1 MQRTHHLDAA
11 EILLCW
17 SERKK
22 FSKTFPCRLN
32 SGSDCIHTSTSVS
45 NDIAK
50 IAEVGHSLNV
60 STLKVILY
68 WLFNWGRGKLLQ
80 ATSAD
85 IVWVRLKSSLDARA
99 GAMVYPVLALT
110 TIDGVGANSLE
121 ADATWVFSRLARL
134 PRFASKTNHYLCL
147 AQVDTETLSF

>member
-1 MQRTHHLDAA
+1 M
-11 EILLCW
+11 
-17 SERKK
+17 
-22 FSKTFPCRLN
+22 
-32 SGSDCIHTSTSVS
+32 
-45 NDIAK
+45 
-50 IAEVGHSLNV
+50 

-99 GAMVYPVLALT
+99 GVMVYPVLALT

-134 PRFASKTNHYLCL
+134 PRFASKTNHHLCL